1 MLIAAIIY
9 NMSLGE
15 THLVES
21 YTHGI
26 EKLIDSMKSNGH
38 IDTDEQEQEFTQLL
52 VDTGEVYI
60 DVDHDNQYTYTLGVV
75 E

>member
-9 NMSLGE
+9 NMSLAE
-15 THLVES
+15 TRLVAS

-52 VDTGEVYI
+52 VETGEVYI
-60 DVDHDNQYTYTLGVV
+60 DVDHDNQYTYALGIV